1 VSYLASKVIKGC
13 LYIPDRSVNEY
24 FGKFRHHGTRVAIF
38 ITLLKV
44 FKEDEEV
51 GYEPERFKY
60 VVFEG
65 HAGTFGFLPAAI
77 AMDDRQ
83 PSCACFDRSD
93 AKRFGKMQQ
102 VM

>member
-1 VSYLASKVIKGC
+1 MSYLTSKVIKRAFRFQISQ
-13 LYIPDRSVNEY
+13 LMII
-24 FGKFRHHGTRVAIF
+24 FGKFRRHGTRVAIF

-60 VVFEG
+60 AVFEG

-93 AKRFGKMQQ
+93 AKRFGKMQ
-102 VM
+102 

>member
-1 VSYLASKVIKGC
+1 MSYLTSKVIKRAFRFQISQ
-13 LYIPDRSVNEY
+13 LMII
-24 FGKFRHHGTRVAIF
+24 FGKFRRHGTRVAIF

-77 AMDDRQ
+77 AMDD
-83 PSCACFDRSD
+83 
-93 AKRFGKMQQ
+93 
-102 VM
+102 

>member
-1 VSYLASKVIKGC
+1 MSYLASKVIKGAFRFQISQ
-13 LYIPDRSVNEY
+13 LMII
-24 FGKFRHHGTRVAIF
+24 FGKFRRHGTRVAVF

-60 VVFEG
+60 VVFKG

-77 AMDDRQ
+77 AMDDR
-83 PSCACFDRSD
+83 
-93 AKRFGKMQQ
+93 
-102 VM
+102 

>member
-1 VSYLASKVIKGC
+1 MSYLASKVIKGAFRFQISQ
-13 LYIPDRSVNEY
+13 LMII
-24 FGKFRHHGTRVAIF
+24 FGKFRRHGTRVAVF
-38 ITLLKV
+38 ITLFKV

-77 AMDDRQ
+77 AMDDR
-83 PSCACFDRSD
+83 
-93 AKRFGKMQQ
+93 
-102 VM
+102 

>member
-1 VSYLASKVIKGC
+1 MSYLASKVIKGASRFQISQ
-13 LYIPDRSVNEY
+13 LMII
-24 FGKFRHHGTRVAIF
+24 FGKFRRHGTRVAVF

-77 AMDDRQ
+77 AMDDR
-83 PSCACFDRSD
+83 
-93 AKRFGKMQQ
+93 
-102 VM
+102 

>member
-1 VSYLASKVIKGC
+1 MSYLASKVIKGAFRFQISQ
-13 LYIPDRSVNEY
+13 LMII
-24 FGKFRHHGTRVAIF
+24 FGKFRRHGTRVAVF

-77 AMDDRQ
+77 AMDDR
-83 PSCACFDRSD
+83 
-93 AKRFGKMQQ
+93 
-102 VM
+102 

>member
-1 VSYLASKVIKGC
+1 MSYLASKVIKGAFRFQISQ
-13 LYIPDRSVNEY
+13 LLII
-24 FGKFRHHGTRVAIF
+24 FGKFRRHGTRVAVF

-65 HAGTFGFLPAAI
+65 HAGTFGFLSAAI
-77 AMDDRQ
+77 AMDDR
-83 PSCACFDRSD
+83 
-93 AKRFGKMQQ
+93 
-102 VM
+102 

>member
-1 VSYLASKVIKGC
+1 
-13 LYIPDRSVNEY
+13 
-24 FGKFRHHGTRVAIF
+24 
-38 ITLLKV
+38 
-44 FKEDEEV
+44 V

-65 HAGTFGFLPAAI
+65 YAGAFGFLPAAI

-102 VM
+102 IV

>member
-1 VSYLASKVIKGC
+1 MSYLTSKVIKGAFRFQISQ
-13 LYIPDRSVNEY
+13 LMII
-24 FGKFRHHGTRVAIF
+24 FGKYRRHGTRVAIF
-38 ITLLKV
+38 ITLLRV

-77 AMDDRQ
+77 AMDD
-83 PSCACFDRSD
+83 
-93 AKRFGKMQQ
+93 
-102 VM
+102 